1 MKKYNMKEL
10 TAILVDD
17 MPVALEMLATD
28 ITNNHPEIKIIGKA
42 KSVVEAAKLLR
53 KQQPEILF
61 LDIMLGD
68 GTGFDILEIFPD
80 LKSKIIF
87 VTASDAF
94 AIKAFKFAAIDYIL
108 KPYSNEDLAVSI
120 EKAQSQIQPDK
131 EQLHVL
137 QEAVTAPNNKPNKIS
152 LHTSEKI
159 IVVNIEDIIRCKS
172 DNNYTTFYFK
182 DNSKILV
189 SKTLKYYAD
198 MLKEVGFLRVH
209 QSHLVNTTFI
219 KEFIKSDGGYLM
231 LSDGSNIPVSV
242 RKRTEVLEVLNSF

>member
-1 MKKYNMKEL
+1 MKAL

-17 MPVALEMLATD
+17 IPVALNMLEHD
-28 ITNNHPEIKIIGKA
+28 ITNNHPEVNIIGKA

-53 KQQPEILF
+53 KQQPDILF

-108 KPYSNEDLAVSI
+108 KPYSDEDLAVSI

-137 QEAVTAPNNKPNKIS
+137 QEAVTAPNNKPSKIS

-159 IVVNIEDIIRCKS
+159 IVVNIEDIIRCKA

-198 MLKEVGFLRVH
+198 MLKEVSFLRVH
-209 QSHLVNTTFI
+209 QSHLVNTKFI

-231 LSDGSNIPVSV
+231 LTDNSNVPVSI
-242 RKRTEVLEVLNSF
+242 RKRNEVLEMLNSY

>member
-1 MKKYNMKEL
+1 MKEL

-17 MPVALEMLATD
+17 IPVALEMLEND
-28 ITNNHPEIKIIGKA
+28 ITNNHPDIKIIGKA

-53 KQQPEILF
+53 KQQPDVLF

-108 KPYSNEDLAVSI
+108 KPYSDEDLATSI
-120 EKAQSQIQPDK
+120 EKAQNQIQPDK
-131 EQLHVL
+131 QQLNVL
-137 QEAVTAPNNKPNKIS
+137 QEAVTSPNNKPTKIS
-152 LHTSEKI
+152 LHTSQKI
-159 IVVNIEDIIRCKS
+159 IVVNIENIIHCKS
-172 DNNYTTFYFK
+172 DNNYTTFFFK
-182 DNSKILV
+182 DTSKILV
-189 SKTLKYYAD
+189 SKTLKHYAD

-209 QSHLVNTTFI
+209 QSHLVNTKYI

-231 LSDGSNIPVSV
+231 LTDNSNIPVSV
-242 RKRTEVLEVLNSF
+242 RKRNEVLAILSSF